1 MARKSRPRRRTARR
15 QDPMLSTI
23 GDVVKTGAYA
33 TIGVGVLGAVA
44 GAVNK

>member
-1 MARKSRPRRRTARR
+1 MARKSRPRRRTARK

-23 GDVVKTGAYA
+23 SDVVRTGAYA

-44 GAVNK
+44 GAVQK

>member
-1 MARKSRPRRRTARR
+1 MARKSRPRRRYARK
-15 QDPMLSTI
+15 DPMLSTI
-23 GDVVKTGAYA
+23 GDVVRTGAYA

>member
-1 MARKSRPRRRTARR
+1 MAKKQRQRRRTARK

-23 GDVVKTGAYA
+23 GDVVRTGAYA